1 MSDALATARAQLL
14 SLTET
19 IAALD
24 LSDAAGAQAALSASH
39 PLTALTDVEAACRAA
54 FAEGTLTP
62 RRASDAV
69 TFGRVVKPSAE
80 SHGLSVDAVEMEG
93 PAAPH
98 THPKG
103 EVSLCWANGGDDP
116 RFMGHGP
123 GWVVV
128 PPGSRHTP
136 TVTGGRMLIVYFLPD
151 GAMTWG

>member
-1 MSDALATARAQLL
+1 MICRTLSALAA
-14 SLTET
+14 
-19 IAALD
+19 
-24 LSDAAGAQAALSASH
+24 
-39 PLTALTDVEAACRAA
+39 VEAACRAS
-54 FAEGTLTP
+54 FADGTLTP
-62 RRASDAV
+62 RRASEEV
-69 TFGRVVKPSAE
+69 TFGRVIKPGPE
-80 SHGLSVDAVEMEG
+80 SHGLSVDAVEMAG

-103 EVSLCWANGGDDP
+103 EVSLCWANGGEDP

-128 PPGSRHTP
+128 APGSRHTP